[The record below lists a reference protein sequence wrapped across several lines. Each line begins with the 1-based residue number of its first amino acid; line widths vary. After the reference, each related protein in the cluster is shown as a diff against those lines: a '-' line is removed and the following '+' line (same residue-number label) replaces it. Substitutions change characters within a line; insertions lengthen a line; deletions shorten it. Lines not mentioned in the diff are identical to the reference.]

1 MQFKLSTVLA
11 VAPLL
16 LAATTY
22 GNPVDN
28 MEARAPVKTV
38 DPPQV
43 DSKTAQ
49 WTDLDENWKFTVV
62 HGDGSGGDG
71 RISKRWT
78 KPQDWLNAHW
88 QDSSPALVDKYD
100 SRQACL
106 GVGAKFTGAVVRKNV
121 GDACNA
127 IISKV
132 PGSTIAD
139 DGWTILNRMG
149 LADITGGPAYLQFV
163 FAVLNND
170 VKPTVQLCQSAIE
183 FLLGSECMKKDQSQG
198 GMMAVAESFIVGFN
212 PQVKGE
218 PGL

>member
-1 MQFKLSTVLA
+1 
-11 VAPLL
+11 
-16 LAATTY
+16 
-22 GNPVDN
+22 

-163 FAVLNND
+163 LSVFSLLCHNRTRIRLTPTSAVLNND